1 MLVSKSMNIISD
13 NLSFPMKKDIP
24 ASLGEVREREG
35 SFLGGYSVLAVNL
48 VMN

>member
-24 ASLGEVREREG
+24 TLLGEVREREG
-35 SFLGGYSVLAVNL
+35 GYSVLVVNL